1 MPPCEKFCAPFL
13 VSSDLTQNHT
23 SSMSIARY
31 GFLISFSV
39 NDDRSQILGGQSQN
53 ESYRAS
59 FEICSNSED
68 VFVECKD
75 RFL

>member
-1 MPPCEKFCAPFL
+1 MMIVRRFWA
-13 VSSDLTQNHT
+13 
-23 SSMSIARY
+23 
-31 GFLISFSV
+31 
-39 NDDRSQILGGQSQN
+39 DRVKN

>member
-1 MPPCEKFCAPFL
+1 
-13 VSSDLTQNHT
+13 
-23 SSMSIARY
+23 MSIARY